1 MSMTQKNIEKMV
13 DKIINTKGTTGIIVA
28 VLDGKSGAQVGI
40 DGNANDVLSMIYAI
54 IQSVSDDLG
63 ISIEEILEAYKKVEV
78 EVKE

>member
-1 MSMTQKNIEKMV
+1 MTQKSIEKMV

-28 VLDGKSGAQVGI
+28 VLDGESGAQVGI

-63 ISIEEILEAYKKVEV
+63 VSIEEILEAYKKVKV
-78 EVKE
+78 EVQE